1 MFKKILEERGINLT
15 KAEFGIVM
23 EIVTDDIKFNRIN
36 FKKCTNLDYVLDIAI
51 RSASIFK
58 RCA

>member
-15 KAEFGIVM
+15 KAEFAIIC
-23 EIVTDDIKFNRIN
+23 EITTDNIKFNRLN
-36 FKKCTNLDYVLDIAI
+36 FNKCTSLDYALDIAA
-51 RSASIFK
+51 RSACIFK

>member
-1 MFKKILEERGINLT
+1 
-15 KAEFGIVM
+15 M
-23 EIVTDDIKFNRIN
+23 EIATDDIKFNRIS
-36 FKKCTNLDYVLDIAI
+36 FKKRTRLDYVLDIAI

>member
-1 MFKKILEERGINLT
+1 MLRKLLKERGINLT
-15 KAEFGIVM
+15 KAEFAVVA

-36 FKKCTNLDYVLDIAI
+36 FKKCTSLNYVLDIAV

>member
-1 MFKKILEERGINLT
+1 MLRKLLKERGINLT

-36 FKKCTNLDYVLDIAI
+36 FKKCTSLDCVLDIAI
-51 RSASIFK
+51 RSADIFK
-58 RCA
+58 KCA

>member
-1 MFKKILEERGINLT
+1 MLKKLLEERGINLT
-15 KAEFGIVM
+15 KVEFAIIC
-23 EIVTDDIKFNRIN
+23 EITTDNIKFNRVSLR
-36 FKKCTNLDYVLDIAI
+36 KCTSLDYVLDIAI

>member
-1 MFKKILEERGINLT
+1 MLRKLLKERGINLT
-15 KAEFGIVM
+15 KEEFAIVAEIT
-23 EIVTDDIKFNRIN
+23 TDDIKFNRIS
-36 FKKCTNLDYVLDIAI
+36 FKKRTSLDYVLDIAI

>member
-1 MFKKILEERGINLT
+1 MLKKLLEERGINLT
-15 KAEFGIVM
+15 KEEFAIVAEIT
-23 EIVTDDIKFNRIN
+23 TDDIKFNRIN
-36 FKKCTNLDYVLDIAI
+36 FKKCTSLDYVLDIAV

>member
-1 MFKKILEERGINLT
+1 MLKKLLEERGINLT

-36 FKKCTNLDYVLDIAI
+36 FKKCTSLDYVLDIAI